1 MGELVERRFS
11 STVHAGDSQLGTDV
25 HEQLVAARRD
35 TVSQGVGGVVAA
47 DLVDAHLGGVGHE
60 HADGIGSL
68 EGQVGDGGTGRR
80 AGCGLP

>member
-1 MGELVERRFS
+1 MMEPNSVPAYVAVGVRLGIADEGRAGAFLRPDVE
-11 STVHAGDSQLGTDV
+11 G
-25 HEQLVAARRD
+25 
-35 TVSQGVGGVVAA
+35 QGVGGVVAA

-80 AGCGLP
+80 AGRGLP